1 MTANA
6 NVCIHQFL
14 QITLTHTIQ
23 GYFIPADAQL
33 VRIDDKQLK
42 QMTSTVYVALI
53 SSCQYCDFRVKYGI
67 TKLPEQYHGNRKLGS
82 MLPCPAM
89 QCFWEYIYIY
99 VYIYIF
105 IFLFFWTSPHYWE
118 TTCKSSWVWVVKF
131 AYGYNTERLCGTFQ
145 LWDEKYKQSGPPLGF
160 ENGAAD
166 TC

>member
-14 QITLTHTIQ
+14 QITLTHTKQ

-42 QMTSTVYVALI
+42 QMTSSVYVALI

-89 QCFWEYIYIY
+89 QRFWDVQFQKKIYICIYLYFYIYKCFLEYIYIY
-99 VYIYIF
+99 IY
-105 IFLFFWTSPHYWE
+105 P
-118 TTCKSSWVWVVKF
+118 
-131 AYGYNTERLCGTFQ
+131 GG
-145 LWDEKYKQSGPPLGF
+145 GGF
-160 ENGAAD
+160 
-166 TC
+166 